1 MNIYKLA
8 VDKIPAIAELEDE
21 LQKNSGKIYSLSGI
35 PDAAKAQMIF
45 GVGENASLRLVICE
59 DERKAKERMEEYS
72 LFDRETAYFPSKD
85 ILFYESDLRSN
96 ELSKERINTIE
107 RLVSGDRLTVFTT
120 VEALMNRIP
129 SKGRFNK
136 SFLQIKV
143 GDEIDL
149 EDLRVFLIRLG
160 YENTGTVEGA
170 GEFSIRGGII
180 DVFPMTEDLPFRIE
194 FFGDEVD
201 SIRSFDVE
209 SQKSIDRAEEVRIS
223 PASEFLPDSEEQIDG
238 MKRLSKDA
246 KNIIDGLYAAHQNE
260 NAFRMKTKLENLQ
273 DLADR
278 DIFGQEFE
286 AYSNYFIKDTVSLLD
301 YFLYDSTAS
310 GNEAGNDDLSES
322 SRKQDSL
329 IFFDEP
335 AHILNALTL
344 ANDEWTESMA
354 HRLEAGDALPLQKD
368 MLFSESEILSAF
380 LKASG
385 VTLSM
390 LDYTKGKI
398 KTEKRFSIT
407 TSQII
412 NFHGNFELLIKE
424 LLKYKKLKRKI
435 VIVSPSRTRGERLAK
450 EISEK
455 EIPAYFS
462 EDLDRKMAEGEI
474 LVTAGFLR
482 EGIEYPDAGFVF
494 ISESDIFGAVRK
506 KKKIKRNTGD
516 KIRSLRDISPG
527 DYVVHENYGV
537 GIYRGL
543 EKVEMDGVAKDY
555 IKLSYDKGEN
565 LYIPATQFDLIG
577 KYSGSDGKKP
587 KLNSLN
593 NNEWHKTVGKVKSA
607 VSLVAKDLVELYAK
621 RQQETGFVY
630 SADNDMQREFEES
643 FPYEETESQIAAI
656 EDVKKDMESP
666 KIMDRL
672 ICGDVGFGKTEIA
685 LRAAFKAVL
694 DGKQVVYLVPTTILA
709 EQHYNTFKSRMSNYP
724 INIEMMSRFRT
735 TAENK
740 KTAEKL
746 KTGQIDIVIGTHRL
760 LSKDVGF
767 KNLGLLIIDEEQRFG
782 VSHKEKIKKLKEN
795 VDVLSLSATP
805 IPRTLNMSMIGIRD
819 MSLLEEAPQ
828 ERMPIQTFVFERNP
842 ELIREAINRELA
854 RGGQVYYVT
863 NVVRTI
869 ADVAA
874 EIQALVPDATVA
886 YAHGQMAEGKLEEI
900 MSDFINREIDV
911 LVATTIIE
919 IGLDIS
925 NVNTIIIHDADKL
938 GLSQLYQLRG
948 RVGRSNRTAYAY
960 LMYKK
965 DKVLKEVAEK
975 RLAAIREFTDLG
987 SGFKIAMRDLEI
999 RGAGTLLGEAQSGHM
1014 EAVGYDMYI
1023 KLLQNALKEE
1033 NGEEAA
1039 PDFNTEIDLD
1049 IDAFLPPD
1057 YIQDEVQ
1064 KLDIYKRI
1072 SEISSEKDLSD
1083 MTDELI
1089 DRFGDPPKSVM
1100 NLLGVSLLRS
1110 HAHEAYIT
1118 EIKQT
1123 GKKYKISLYPEGKLD
1138 AAKIPEVLSD
1148 YSPYLS
1154 FSAEKNAPTF
1164 MFDCGKN
1171 NKMSEKE
1178 ISAVPNMM
1186 VKEIKQKLLIKE

>member
-1 MNIYKLA
+1 MNIF
-8 VDKIPAIAELEDE
+8 VQSVNDIPAIAELKDE
-21 LQKNSGKIYSLSGI
+21 LNKNGEKTLSLSGV
-35 PDAAKAQMIF
+35 PDSAKAHMIF
-45 GVGENASLRLVICE
+45 GVGDSARFKLVICE
-59 DERKAKERMEEYS
+59 DEKKAKDRLEEYS
-72 LFDRETAYFPSKD
+72 LFDRETVYFPSKD

-107 RLVSGDRLTVFTT
+107 RLISGERLTVFTT
-120 VEALMNRIP
+120 PEALMNRIP
-129 SKGRFNK
+129 SKERFSS
-136 SFLQIKV
+136 SFLNIKI

-149 EDLRVFLIRLG
+149 EDLRTFFIRLG
-160 YENTGTVEGA
+160 YEMTGTVEGP
-170 GEFSIRGGII
+170 GEFSIRGGIVDI
-180 DVFPMTEDLPFRIE
+180 FPMTEDMPFRIE

-209 SQKSIDRAEEVRIS
+209 SQKSIEKEESVKIS
-223 PASEFLPDSEEQIDG
+223 PSSEFLPDSDDETDG
-238 MKRLSKDA
+238 MKRLTSDA
-246 KNIIDGLYAAHQNE
+246 KNIIDGLYAAHRNE
-260 NAFRMKTKLENLQ
+260 EAFRLKSKLENLTE
-273 DLADR
+273 LAER
-278 DIFGQEFE
+278 HIFGQEFE
-286 AYSNYFIKDTVSLLD
+286 AYSNYFIKDTVSILS
-301 YFLYDSTAS
+301 YFIED
-310 GNEAGNDDLSES
+310 NKN
-322 SRKQDSL
+322 SL

-335 AHILNALTL
+335 SHILNSLKYL
-344 ANDEWTESMA
+344 GDEWTESMA
-354 HRLEAGDALPLQKD
+354 HRLENGDALPLQKD
-368 MLFSESEILSAF
+368 MLFTEKDILSDFA
-380 LKASG
+380 KCRG

-390 LDYTKGKI
+390 LDYTNGKL
-398 KTEKRFSIT
+398 KAEKRFSIS

-412 NFHGNFELLIKE
+412 SFHGNFELLLKE
-424 LLKYKKLKRKI
+424 LIKYKKLKRKI
-435 VIVSPSRTRGERLAK
+435 IIVSPSRTRGERLAR
-450 EISEK
+450 EISDRD
-455 EIPAYFS
+455 IPAYFT
-462 EDLDRKMAEGEI
+462 EDLDRKIIEGEI
-474 LVTAGFLR
+474 IVTAGFLR
-482 EGIEYPDAGFVF
+482 EGVEYLDSGFVF
-494 ISESDIFGAVRK
+494 ISESDIFGTARK
-506 KKKIKRNTGD
+506 KKKIKRYSGD

-543 EKVEMDGVAKDY
+543 QKIEMDGVSKDY

-577 KYSGSDGKKP
+577 KYSGADGKKP
-587 KLNSLN
+587 KLNSLTN
-593 NNEWHKTVGKVKSA
+593 GEWKKTVGKVKSA

-630 SADNDMQREFEES
+630 SPDNDIQREFEES
-643 FPYEETESQIAAI
+643 FPYEETESQLNAI
-656 EDVKKDMESP
+656 EDVKRDMESP

-709 EQHYNTFKSRMSNYP
+709 EQHYNTFKSRMANYP
-724 INIEMMSRFRT
+724 VNIEMMSRFRSSS
-735 TAENK
+735 ENK

-746 KTGQIDIVIGTHRL
+746 KTGAVDIVIGTHRL
-760 LSKDVGF
+760 LSKDVSF

-842 ELIREAINRELA
+842 ELIREAINRELS

-874 EIQALVPDATVA
+874 EIQALVPDAVVA
-886 YAHGQMAEGKLEEI
+886 YAHGQMPEGRLEEI

-975 RLAAIREFTDLG
+975 RLSAIREFTELG

-1014 EAVGYDMYI
+1014 EAVGYDMYV
-1023 KLLQNALKEE
+1023 KLLSEALKHES
-1033 NGEEAA
+1033 GEEIA

-1049 IDAFLPPD
+1049 IDAFLPPQ
-1057 YIQDEVQ
+1057 YIEDEDQ

-1072 SEISSEKDLSD
+1072 SEIASEKELSD

-1110 HAHEAYIT
+1110 RAHEVYIT
-1118 EIKQT
+1118 EIKQK

-1138 AAKIPEVLSD
+1138 ASKIPEVLSD
-1148 YSPYLS
+1148 FSPYLS
-1154 FSAEKNAPTF
+1154 FSAEKNAPYF
-1164 MFDCGKN
+1164 EFDCSKN
-1171 NKMSEKE
+1171 NRMSDKE
-1178 ISAVPNMM
+1178 ISQVPNVM
-1186 VKEIKQKLLIKE
+1186 VKEIKKKLII

>member
-1 MNIYKLA
+1 MNIFKQSINGIPQVAELQDELKKNN
-8 VDKIPAIAELEDE
+8 DKIF
-21 LQKNSGKIYSLSGI
+21 SLSGV
-35 PDAAKAQMIF
+35 PDSAKAQMIF
-45 GVGENASLRLVICE
+45 GIGDDTPFKLVLSE
-59 DERKAKERMEEYS
+59 DEKSAKERMEEYS
-72 LFDRETAYFPSKD
+72 LFDKDTAYFPSKD

-107 RLVSGDRLTVFTT
+107 KLISEKRLTVFTT
-120 VEALMNRIP
+120 PEALMNRLP
-129 SKGRFNK
+129 SRERFRK
-136 SFLQIKV
+136 SFLEIKI

-149 EDLRVFLIRLG
+149 ENLRLFLISLG
-160 YENTGTVEGA
+160 YEITGTCEGA
-170 GEFSIRGGII
+170 GEFSVRGGII
-180 DVFPMTEDLPFRIE
+180 DIFPMTADVPVRIE

-209 SQKSIDRAEEVRIS
+209 SQKSIEKLYKVKLC
-223 PASEFLPDSEEQIDG
+223 PASEFLPDKDEQVDG

-246 KNIIDGLYAAHQNE
+246 EEIIEGLYAAHRNE
-260 NAFRMKTKLENLQ
+260 DAFRLKSRIENLR

-278 DIFGQEFE
+278 HIFGQEFE
-286 AYSNYFIKDTVSLLD
+286 AYSNYFEKDTVSLLS
-301 YFLYDSTAS
+301 YFLPHN
-310 GNEAGNDDLSES
+310 GMES
-322 SRKQDSL
+322 QEIDISNPSVKTPL

-335 AHILNALTL
+335 AHILNSINL
-344 ANDEWTESMA
+344 ASKEWTESMA
-354 HRLEAGDALPLQKD
+354 HRLEIGDALPLQKE
-368 MLFSESEILSAF
+368 MLFSERDILNGFS
-380 LKASG
+380 KCCG

-390 LDYTKGKI
+390 LDYTKGRI
-398 KTEKRFSIT
+398 KAEKRFSIA

-412 NFHGNFELLIKE
+412 NFHGNFELLLKE
-424 LLKYKKLKRKI
+424 LGKYKKLKRKI
-435 VIVSPSRTRGERLAK
+435 VIVSPSRTRGERLSK
-450 EISEK
+450 EISERD
-455 EIPAYFS
+455 IPAYFTD
-462 EDLDRKMAEGEI
+462 DLDRSMADGEI
-474 LVTAGFLR
+474 IVTAGFLR
-482 EGIEYPDAGFVF
+482 EGIEYPDSGYIF

-506 KKKIKRNTGD
+506 KRKIKRYSGD

-543 EKVEMDGVAKDY
+543 EKIEMDGVSKDY
-555 IKLSYDKGEN
+555 IKLSYDKGDN

-577 KYSGSDGKKP
+577 KYSGADGKKP

-593 NNEWHKTVGKVKSA
+593 NADWKKTVSKVKSA

-630 SADNDMQREFEES
+630 SPDNDMQREFEES
-643 FPYEETESQIAAI
+643 FPYEETDSQIAAI

-724 INIEMMSRFRT
+724 INIEMMSRFRS

-746 KTGQIDIVIGTHRL
+746 KNGTVDIVIGTHRL

-805 IPRTLNMSMIGIRD
+805 IPRTLNMSMVGIRD

-842 ELIREAINRELA
+842 ELIREAINRELS

-869 ADVAA
+869 ADIAS
-874 EIQALVPDATVA
+874 EIQALVPDAVVS
-886 YAHGQMAEGKLEEI
+886 YAHGQMAEGRLEDI
-900 MSDFINREIDV
+900 MSDFINKKIDV

-1023 KLLQNALKEE
+1023 KLLQGALKQE
-1033 NGEEAA
+1033 NGEEVT

-1049 IDAFLPPD
+1049 IDAFLPPS
-1057 YIQDEVQ
+1057 YIEDEVQ

-1072 SEISSEKDLSD
+1072 SEVSSEKELSD

-1110 HAHEAYIT
+1110 RAHEAFIT
-1118 EIKQT
+1118 EIKQK
-1123 GKKYKISLYPEGKLD
+1123 GKKYKISLFPEGKLD
-1138 AAKIPEVLSD
+1138 AGRIPEMIQD
-1148 YSPYLS
+1148 YSPYLT
-1154 FSAEKNAPTF
+1154 FSAEKDNPYF
-1164 MFDCGKN
+1164 VFDCSKN
-1171 NKMSEKE
+1171 NRMSDKE
-1178 ISAVPNMM
+1178 VSAVPNTM
-1186 VKEIKQKLLIKE
+1186 VKEIKEKLLIRD

>member
-1 MNIYKLA
+1 MNIFKLA
-8 VDKIPAIAELEDE
+8 VDQIPAVAELEDE

-59 DERKAKERMEEYS
+59 DEKKAKDRMEEYC
-72 LFDRETAYFPSKD
+72 LFDKETAYFPSKD

-107 RLVSGDRLTVFTT
+107 RLISGDRITVFTT
-120 VEALMNRIP
+120 AEALMNRIP
-129 SKGRFNK
+129 SKERFNK
-136 SFLQIKV
+136 SFLRIKV
-143 GDEIDL
+143 GDELDL

-160 YENTGTVEGA
+160 YETTGTVEGA
-170 GEFSIRGGII
+170 GEFSIRGGIVDI
-180 DVFPMTEDLPFRIE
+180 FPMTEDLPFRIE

-209 SQKSIDRAEEVRIS
+209 SQKSIERADEVRIS
-223 PASEFLPDSEEQIDG
+223 PASEFLPDSDEQIDG

-246 KNIIDGLYAAHQNE
+246 KNIIDGLYAAHKNE
-260 NAFRMKTKLENLQ
+260 NAFRMKSKLENLQ

-278 DIFGQEFE
+278 HIFGQEFE
-286 AYSNYFIKDTVSLLD
+286 AYANYFIKDTVSLLD
-301 YFLYDSTAS
+301 YFLSDSGTS
-310 GNEAGNDDLSES
+310 H
-322 SRKQDSL
+322 

-335 AHILNALTL
+335 AHILNSITL

-368 MLFSESEILSAF
+368 MLFSEKEILSAF
-380 LKASG
+380 SKASG
-385 VTLSM
+385 ITLSM

-398 KTEKRFSIT
+398 KTEKRFSIS

-412 NFHGNFELLIKE
+412 NFHGNFELLLKE
-424 LLKYKKLKRKI
+424 LDKYKKLKRKI

-450 EISEK
+450 EISERD
-455 EIPAYFS
+455 IPAYFS
-462 EDLDRKMAEGEI
+462 EELDRKMTEGEI

-482 EGIEYPDAGFVF
+482 EGIEYPDSGFVF
-494 ISESDIFGAVRK
+494 ISESDIFGSARK
-506 KKKIKRNTGD
+506 KKKIKRYSGD

-543 EKVEMDGVAKDY
+543 EKIEMDGVAKDY
-555 IKLSYDKGEN
+555 IKLSYDKGDN

-593 NNEWHKTVGKVKSA
+593 NNEWKKTVGKVKSA

-643 FPYEETESQIAAI
+643 FPYEETESQLAAI

-709 EQHYNTFKSRMSNYP
+709 EQHYNTFKSRMANYP

-886 YAHGQMAEGKLEEI
+886 YAHGQMPEGKLEEI

-925 NVNTIIIHDADKL
+925 NVNTIIIHDADRL

-1033 NGEEAA
+1033 NGEETA

-1072 SEISSEKDLSD
+1072 SEISSEKELSD

-1154 FSAEKNAPTF
+1154 FSAEKNAPAF
-1164 MFDCGKN
+1164 VFDCGKN

-1178 ISAVPNMM
+1178 ISAVPNTM
-1186 VKEIKQKLLIKE
+1186 VKEIKDKLLLTE